1 MAGFSNYLA
10 QAVINHF
17 VRRSTQSVPAGMH
30 LALFVADPTDANDT
44 TKEVVAAWYGRQSVS
59 SWSVPSG
66 TVTSTSNSNAVTFN
80 AVTGAPVTI
89 THWGLYDAATSG
101 NLLYSGAL
109 SASKTLNI
117 NDQFVVDAGALVLDF
132 Q

>member
-66 TVTSTSNSNAVTFN
+66 TVTSTSNSNAVTFS